1 MLACKDQLEQLP
13 FDQGAQCLGNAIQ
26 KISAASTVGTR
37 ERGQAA
43 SAAAVKAERL
53 RVLRSVM
60 ASVSRGVSL
69 GAADGFQA
77 AKAAFNEEVA
87 AQGDAADVARAAL
100 DNAFS
105 FVDQAFGADSQEAL
119 ILVTKLSSD
128 ALLIKFV
135 SEYGSYQFIK
145 HNKSLLFAERGL
157 DLMQAVEALR
167 AEEELTMPQGP
178 FYTVD

>member
-1 MLACKDQLEQLP
+1 M
-13 FDQGAQCLGNAIQ
+13 
-26 KISAASTVGTR
+26 
-37 ERGQAA
+37 
-43 SAAAVKAERL
+43 
-53 RVLRSVM
+53 
-60 ASVSRGVSL
+60 SRGVSL